1 MEKNTKISKI
11 IYLLIFFMFLSATII
26 YSYDEILLYRFYNT
40 DIKSNIEF
48 YEDFKDYL
56 SGDGGMNSFFE
67 IKYVFENYSQE
78 IEDSGSYTNITWKAD
93 RNLPEKIN
101 FIYGNKQIGL
111 NLTIG
116 SFYPVYNRELFYQM
130 NGSKNERSYSV
141 GEGIRYYRLFIY
153 YSFGKFL
160 NAGVCYGRVF
170 GENKFSETS
179 KILTGDSPETVFSYA
194 DEHISG
200 VYKYLYVEVIPVKFL
215 RLSGIFPKNITG
227 SYIKNYYYK
236 DNEVITTDYSLYYAI
251 PIMFGV
257 KLDFKKF
264 VLFGNYQFTEKKIYL
279 FDENS
284 NYEFKGINN
293 SKWNMYEIGGR
304 VLLNNPFIRVIKLSY
319 EKGKYFILDK
329 DSEAPKIYSL
339 NGSALITYRNI
350 ILRMRYRYLFSKTY
364 FDFMSETPMTKIK
377 GSKFE
382 ISIGFSL

>member
-1 MEKNTKISKI
+1 MEKNIKINKI
-11 IYLLIFFMFLSATII
+11 IYLLIFILFSSSLLI

-56 SGDGGMNSFFE
+56 SGDRRLNSYLE
-67 IKYVFENYSQE
+67 INYSFENYSQE
-78 IEDSGSYTNITWKAD
+78 IESSDSYTNISWRAG

-101 FIYGNKQIGL
+101 FIFGNKKIGL
-111 NLTIG
+111 NLTLG
-116 SFYPVYNRELFYQM
+116 SFSPVYNREL
-130 NGSKNERSYSV
+130 SYSDSNSKYEISGTV

-160 NAGVCYGRVF
+160 TAGVCYGRVF
-170 GENKFSETS
+170 GENKFSETTET
-179 KILTGDSPETVFSYA
+179 ITGDSSETVFSYTN
-194 DEHISG
+194 EHISG
-200 VYKYLYVEVIPVKFL
+200 VYKYLYIEVIPAKFL
-215 RLSGIFPKNITG
+215 KISGFFPKNITG
-227 SYIKNYYYK
+227 SYVKNYYYK
-236 DNEVITTDYSLYYAI
+236 DNNVITTDYSLYYAI

-264 VLFGNYQFTEKKIYL
+264 VLFGNYRFTEKNIYS

-293 SKWNMYEIGGR
+293 SKWNMYEIGGK
-304 VLLNNPFIRVIKLSY
+304 VLLNNPFVRVIKVSY

-350 ILRMRYRYLFSKTY
+350 VLKLRYEYLFSKTY
-364 FDFMSETPMTKIK
+364 LGFLSENPLTKIK